1 MGDKASQSEKH
12 VRGADRHVYRFHK
25 LRLGEIDKYST
36 LENCSQ
42 TELAVKQMLQ
52 RRQEDE
58 IGRFLDRG
66 ERMI

>member
-12 VRGADRHVYRFHK
+12 VRDADRHVYRFHK

-42 TELAVKQMLQ
+42 AELAAVQIIQ
-52 RRQEDE
+52 RRKEDG
-58 IGRFLDRG
+58 IGKVLDRG
-66 ERMI
+66 DKRI